1 MIRTLTEDEIT
12 AAAHLAAAAFRE
24 DPGFSHLLPDDA
36 VRRWRLPSLLEAMF
50 RVDVASGGRVSGA
63 FDDGA
68 LVGVA
73 ATLPAGAPSPRLRD
87 WLKQWRALAWMAKD
101 PSAILRCLAL
111 VDAIERL
118 HPADA
123 DYLHVLAVHPATQ
136 GRGIGAALVR
146 DVLKSDKSVYLETF
160 TPENV
165 AWYEA
170 RGFKRLHEVNS
181 AVRPTFWTF
190 IRKNTELA
198 PERVG
203 LSIAARL

>member
-1 MIRTLTEDEIT
+1 MIRTLSGEELA

-36 VRRWRLPSLLEAMF
+36 ARRWRLPSLLETMF
-50 RVDVASGGRVSGA
+50 LADVASGGQVRGA

-68 LVGVA
+68 LVGVV
-73 ATLPAGAPSPRLRD
+73 ATTPAGAPSPGLLD
-87 WLKQWRALAWMAKD
+87 WLKHWRRLAWMLKD
-101 PSAILRCLAL
+101 PAAILRCLAL

-118 HPADA
+118 HPKDA

-146 DVLKSDKSVYLETF
+146 DALKSERAVYLETF
-160 TPENV
+160 TPSNV

-170 RGFKRLHEVNS
+170 RGFKCLAEVS
-181 AVRPTFWTF
+181 SPVRPTFWTF
-190 IRKNTELA
+190 IRKRA
-198 PERVG
+198 DERS
-203 LSIAARL
+203 LDSRA